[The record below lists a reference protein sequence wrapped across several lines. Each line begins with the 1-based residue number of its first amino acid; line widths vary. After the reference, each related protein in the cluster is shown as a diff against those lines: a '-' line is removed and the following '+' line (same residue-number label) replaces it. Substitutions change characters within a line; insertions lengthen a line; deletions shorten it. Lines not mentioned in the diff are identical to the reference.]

1 MPSFTLQKAA
11 YRGPKGGISQAERQ
25 PFGGRKAGGGDETNK
40 KRRQAMKSTILTIAA
55 LAAAACAGAQT
66 IDDVLSNVEHNNI
79 ALKAALK
86 GNEAADMETRQENA
100 IEDLSVEYSPFFH
113 KDATGIAS
121 SELVVTQGFDFPT
134 LYGARR
140 KAARLKDDVRRTEYM
155 TARRDVLLEAKTLC
169 LDLVHLDK
177 QKEILAERRRIADE
191 LLAKF
196 TEKYDNGDATSIE
209 LNKIKMERMNLA
221 TELAAAETARA
232 AALTRLKALNGGKP
246 VELDGAAYPA
256 LPVGGAEE
264 IYARAVA
271 ADLQVMAAEASVKA
285 AEQDVKVSKQ
295 GWMPKLEIGY
305 RRNTDGRDASNGF
318 LVGGSIPLF
327 SNKNKVR
334 SAKARRTEA
343 ELRRADARAAAESAA
358 RASVDEMVR
367 LEASMQ
373 AYDVPL
379 MRETLRLLRTAV
391 DNGEISVTDYYVEAD
406 NVYRNLLAFMS
417 LERQYQGVVAEV
429 TKNEL

>member
-1 MPSFTLQKAA
+1 
-11 YRGPKGGISQAERQ
+11 
-25 PFGGRKAGGGDETNK
+25 
-40 KRRQAMKSTILTIAA
+40 
-55 LAAAACAGAQT
+55 
-66 IDDVLSNVEHNNI
+66 
-79 ALKAALK
+79 
-86 GNEAADMETRQENA
+86 
-100 IEDLSVEYSPFFH
+100 
-113 KDATGIAS
+113 
-121 SELVVTQGFDFPT
+121 
-134 LYGARR
+134 
-140 KAARLKDDVRRTEYM
+140 
-155 TARRDVLLEAKTLC
+155 
-169 LDLVHLDK
+169 
-177 QKEILAERRRIADE
+177 
-191 LLAKF
+191 
-196 TEKYDNGDATSIE
+196 
-209 LNKIKMERMNLA
+209 
-221 TELAAAETARA
+221 
-232 AALTRLKALNGGKP
+232 
-246 VELDGAAYPA
+246 
-256 LPVGGAEE
+256 
-264 IYARAVA
+264 
-271 ADLQVMAAEASVKA
+271 
-285 AEQDVKVSKQ
+285 
-295 GWMPKLEIGY
+295 MPKLEIGY